1 MRTHTF
7 TNLMLDV
14 YEILGLKEATLNM
27 RDQREHLN
35 FSKHQSFFSGK
46 NLINAYEKI
55 IDTIDSQRILS
66 EKTRLSIFYKY
77 EQLFNGL
84 ISTPILST
92 SNKNIIMKKYGEI
105 LIPAIVSYE
114 IILTRQCNKEKNL
127 ICFYDHIHLFLLE
140 RYPLINKNDP
150 SSLLSNVREYL
161 RNYIKELDLPS
172 NIDLSPIHS
181 CINKIRLESK
191 PKNISILQAVKA
203 CTSSDN
209 KKKQSNDKLEKIK
222 MAYISLNSL
231 LNFQKKT
238 NLLDSLYINYKTN
251 VNRNFLPNSLLSE
264 LNEYLVINEYN
275 GNNLNKTINTI
286 IKYANLPISSLIN
299 DTDYQIIK
307 EIRNII
313 FDQKKQKKYT
323 KKDLLTLK
331 NSLKI
336 NLLEMIPYL
345 KFLDIILSLQENE
358 LKKAYFLVNEIKE
371 SELPPGYLTTS
382 IAIIKISLEI
392 KLKKDKIRNGS
403 LISFNN
409 IILTNPIVYG
419 EALVFSP
426 NINNTHLP
434 ANDNF
439 ENPIIKSPNNSTI
452 IRSIMLYNKMI
463 DRIYQ
468 DDNFDFFQPKAQSV
482 YGLLDNLEEALK
494 KINIVLHNE
503 NKKLTKEEL
512 AYIIINDNIL
522 TKHEIN
528 GNLIGILEGANLYNC
543 MGCLDYLCKHLRSY
557 GEDLSNIISF
567 VFISVK
573 GIEKLELVRGALLIA
588 KEKLAEKD
596 HLKKDK

>member
-1 MRTHTF
+1 
-7 TNLMLDV
+7 MLDV
-14 YEILGLKEATLNM
+14 YEILGLKETTLNM

-35 FSKHQSFFSGK
+35 FSQHQRFFSGK

-55 IDTIDSQRILS
+55 IDTIDSQKILS
-66 EKTRLSIFYKY
+66 KKTRLSIFYKY

-150 SSLLSNVREYL
+150 SSMLSNVREYL

-251 VNRNFLPNSLLSE
+251 VNRNFLHNSLLSE

-528 GNLIGILEGANLYNC
+528 GNLIGVLEGANLYNC
-543 MGCLDYLCKHLRSY
+543 MDCLDYLCKHLRSY

-567 VFISVK
+567 VSISVK

>member
-1 MRTHTF
+1 
-7 TNLMLDV
+7 MLDV
-14 YEILGLKEATLNM
+14 YEILGLKETTLNM

-35 FSKHQSFFSGK
+35 FSQHQRFFSGK

-66 EKTRLSIFYKY
+66 KKTRLSIFYKY

-150 SSLLSNVREYL
+150 SSMLSNVREYL

-251 VNRNFLPNSLLSE
+251 VNRNFLHNSLLSE

-528 GNLIGILEGANLYNC
+528 GNLIGVLEGANLYNC
-543 MGCLDYLCKHLRSY
+543 MDCLDYLCKHLRSY

-567 VFISVK
+567 VSISVK

>member
-14 YEILGLKEATLNM
+14 YEILGLKETTLNM

-35 FSKHQSFFSGK
+35 FSQHQRFFSGK

-114 IILTRQCNKEKNL
+114 IIITRQCNKEKNL

-150 SSLLSNVREYL
+150 SSMLSNVREYL
-161 RNYIKELDLPS
+161 RNYIKELNLPS

-251 VNRNFLPNSLLSE
+251 VNRIFLHNSLLSE

-286 IKYANLPISSLIN
+286 IKYANLPMSSLIN

-323 KKDLLTLK
+323 KKDLLALK

-494 KINIVLHNE
+494 KINIVLHNA

-567 VFISVK
+567 VSISVE

>member
-1 MRTHTF
+1 
-7 TNLMLDV
+7 MLDV

-66 EKTRLSIFYKY
+66 KKTRLSIFYKY

-150 SSLLSNVREYL
+150 SSMLSNVREYL

-323 KKDLLTLK
+323 KKDLLALK

-358 LKKAYFLVNEIKE
+358 LKKAYFLINEIKE

-392 KLKKDKIRNGS
+392 KLKKNKIRNGS

-409 IILTNPIVYG
+409 IILTNPIIYG

-463 DRIYQ
+463 DRVYK

-494 KINIVLHNE
+494 KINILLHNE

-528 GNLIGILEGANLYNC
+528 GNLIGVLEGANLYNC
-543 MGCLDYLCKHLRSY
+543 MDCLDYLCKHLRSY

-567 VFISVK
+567 VSISVE

>member
-14 YEILGLKEATLNM
+14 YEILGLKETTLNM

-35 FSKHQSFFSGK
+35 FSQHQRFFSGK

-66 EKTRLSIFYKY
+66 KKTRLSIFYKY

-150 SSLLSNVREYL
+150 SSMLSNVREYL

-251 VNRNFLPNSLLSE
+251 VNRNFLHNSLLSE

-528 GNLIGILEGANLYNC
+528 GNLIGVLEGANLYNC
-543 MGCLDYLCKHLRSY
+543 MDCLDYLCKHLRSY

-567 VFISVK
+567 VSISVK

>member
-1 MRTHTF
+1 
-7 TNLMLDV
+7 MLDV
-14 YEILGLKEATLNM
+14 YEILGLKETTLNM

-35 FSKHQSFFSGK
+35 FSQHQRFFSGK

-55 IDTIDSQRILS
+55 IDTIDSQRILP

-114 IILTRQCNKEKNL
+114 IIITRQCNKEKNL

-150 SSLLSNVREYL
+150 SSMLSNVREYL
-161 RNYIKELDLPS
+161 RNYIKELNLPS

-251 VNRNFLPNSLLSE
+251 VNRIFLHNSLLSE

-286 IKYANLPISSLIN
+286 IKYANLPMSSLIN

-323 KKDLLTLK
+323 KKDLLALK

-409 IILTNPIVYG
+409 IILTNPIIYG

-463 DRIYQ
+463 DRVYQ

-494 KINIVLHNE
+494 KINIVLHNA

-528 GNLIGILEGANLYNC
+528 GNLIGVLEGANLYNC
-543 MGCLDYLCKHLRSY
+543 MDCLDYLCKHLRSY

-567 VFISVK
+567 VSISVE

>member
-1 MRTHTF
+1 
-7 TNLMLDV
+7 
-14 YEILGLKEATLNM
+14 
-27 RDQREHLN
+27 
-35 FSKHQSFFSGK
+35 
-46 NLINAYEKI
+46 
-55 IDTIDSQRILS
+55 
-66 EKTRLSIFYKY
+66 
-77 EQLFNGL
+77 
-84 ISTPILST
+84 
-92 SNKNIIMKKYGEI
+92 
-105 LIPAIVSYE
+105 
-114 IILTRQCNKEKNL
+114 
-127 ICFYDHIHLFLLE
+127 
-140 RYPLINKNDP
+140 
-150 SSLLSNVREYL
+150 
-161 RNYIKELDLPS
+161 
-172 NIDLSPIHS
+172 
-181 CINKIRLESK
+181 
-191 PKNISILQAVKA
+191 
-203 CTSSDN
+203 
-209 KKKQSNDKLEKIK
+209 

-251 VNRNFLPNSLLSE
+251 VNRNFLHNSLLSE

-286 IKYANLPISSLIN
+286 IKYANLPTSSLIN

-307 EIRNII
+307 EIRNIM

-409 IILTNPIVYG
+409 IILTNPIIYG

-463 DRIYQ
+463 DRVYQ

-482 YGLLDNLEEALK
+482 YGLLDNLEDALK
-494 KINIVLHNE
+494 KINIVLHNA

-567 VFISVK
+567 VSISVK